1 MKMTYGIIAMIVVG
15 IVAYFFSSRRTN
27 ANEQQTPDREHKLAQ
42 NPYNDL
48 RNQAFSVTKEQL
60 QLVDDNELFGLIMDW
75 NLGDGTMTLITF
87 RTGDASMYLSSGGGV
102 IGGGQHE
109 NVRLAVA
116 SCLNT
121 AERYL
126 KSGEKVEHSTLPKP
140 NSVNFYFLTTA
151 GHFLIVEEI
160 QNFENESS
168 QVYQLFNE
176 ATNVI
181 TQLRLISEKN

>member
-1 MKMTYGIIAMIVVG
+1 MTYGIIALIVVG

-27 ANEQQTPDREHKLAQ
+27 ANEQQTPDREHKPAQ

-75 NLGDGTMTLITF
+75 DLGDGTMTLITF

-109 NVRLAVA
+109 NVRSAVV

-126 KSGEKVEHSTLPKP
+126 KSSEKVEHSTLPKP

-151 GHFLIVEEI
+151 GHYLIFEEM
-160 QNFENESS
+160 QNFEIESS
-168 QVYQLFNE
+168 QVYQLFKE
-176 ATNVI
+176 ANNVI
-181 TQLRLISEKN
+181 SELRLISEKD

>member
-1 MKMTYGIIAMIVVG
+1 
-15 IVAYFFSSRRTN
+15 
-27 ANEQQTPDREHKLAQ
+27 
-42 NPYNDL
+42 
-48 RNQAFSVTKEQL
+48 
-60 QLVDDNELFGLIMDW
+60 MDW

-109 NVRLAVA
+109 NVRSAVA
-116 SCLNT
+116 NCLNT
-121 AERYL
+121 ADRYL
-126 KSGEKVEHSTLPKP
+126 KSGEKVEHSNLPRP
-140 NSVNFYFLTTA
+140 NFVNFYFLTTG

-168 QVYQLFNE
+168 QVYQLLNE
-176 ATNVI
+176 ANNVI